1 MCVRAIRQT
10 SDKNTTKN
18 NICNCNPSG
27 GDLDDEVAIESY
39 KILLL
44 YDAIDAVFLLFPR
57 RLTFLI
63 FRADFSNSLTCL
75 MVQGASRAGRPCRV
89 MGHSGVALQFSPGC
103 AVDLMRGK
111 EIL

>member
-1 MCVRAIRQT
+1 MQQKTTFVTVTHRGEISATRLPSKAIKFY
-10 SDKNTTKN
+10 DFMM
-18 NICNCNPSG
+18 PSMQ
-27 GDLDDEVAIESY
+27 
-39 KILLL
+39 
-44 YDAIDAVFLLFPR
+44 FFFLFPR